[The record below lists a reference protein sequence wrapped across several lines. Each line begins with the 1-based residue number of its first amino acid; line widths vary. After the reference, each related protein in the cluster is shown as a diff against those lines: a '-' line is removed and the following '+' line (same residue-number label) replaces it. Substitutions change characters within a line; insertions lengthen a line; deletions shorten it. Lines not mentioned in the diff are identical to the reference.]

1 MQFKIYSVIL
11 IHVMLKIQKLFA
23 DSQSKMEVAID
34 MHFRKK
40 ICNNM
45 GRLHRAPE
53 NLPRIVRRI
62 PATMSGSESGGDE
75 PSKHYF
81 KEFWYAA

>member
-1 MQFKIYSVIL
+1 
-11 IHVMLKIQKLFA
+11 MLKIQKLFA
-23 DSQSKMEVAID
+23 DSQSKMEVAIN

-40 ICNNM
+40 YAKIWA
-45 GRLHRAPE
+45 GSTVLDRAPE

-75 PSKHYF
+75 PSKHHF